1 MLQAGAMFGWLKT
14 WTRHRREI
22 RHRWQS
28 DALMLAAEQSRT
40 SYYEAHRRA
49 AAARA
54 HGDSDEFWHWTK
66 VAAEIARINP
76 TAEMDTETLR
86 RVVDHEMGKR

>member
-1 MLQAGAMFGWLKT
+1 
-14 WTRHRREI
+14 
-22 RHRWQS
+22 
-28 DALMLAAEQSRT
+28 MLAAEQSRT

-66 VAAEIARINP
+66 VAAEIACINP
-76 TAEMDTETLR
+76 TAEMDTETLTR
-86 RVVDHEMGKR
+86 IVDHALGKR